1 MPNRPQI
8 LAVDDDNNILY
19 TLAAIADL
27 AGWKLH
33 TASTGQEALLAY
45 TTQSPDLII
54 VDYHLPGMDGVTLV
68 GRLRAL
74 DGKVPIV
81 ILTVDDRHELAAQ
94 FRAAGAS
101 DFALKP
107 IKAPD
112 LISRIELNLE
122 LSAYQKGDTGQK
134 GISTETMA
142 LIRKCLSAAKK
153 ALTINEIA
161 QITGLAYPTVYR
173 YLNHL
178 DTLNVVKSFD
188 DYGKVGRPKKQ
199 YLLADRR
206 NNAAYR

>member
-1 MPNRPQI
+1 MPSKPQI
-8 LAVDDDNNILY
+8 LAVDDDNDILY
-19 TLAAIADL
+19 TLGAIADL

-33 TASTGQEALLAY
+33 TATTGQEALLTY
-45 TTQSPDLII
+45 TTLSPDLIM
-54 VDYHLPGMDGVTLV
+54 VDYHMPGMDGVTLV
-68 GRLRAL
+68 RKIRAL
-74 DGKVPIV
+74 DGRVPIV

-142 LIRKCLSAAKK
+142 LVRKCLATAKE

-161 QITGLAYPTVYR
+161 EITGLAYPTVYR

-178 DTLNVVKSFD
+178 DILNVVKSFD
-188 DYGKVGRPKKQ
+188 DYGKVGRPKKR
-199 YLLADRR
+199 YKLLRGKSSSL
-206 NNAAYR
+206 